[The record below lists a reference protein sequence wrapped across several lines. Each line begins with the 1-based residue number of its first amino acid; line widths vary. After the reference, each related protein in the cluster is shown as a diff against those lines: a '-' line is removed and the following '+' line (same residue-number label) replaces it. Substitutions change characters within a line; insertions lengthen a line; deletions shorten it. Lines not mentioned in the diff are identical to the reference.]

1 MSHFSAWLRMLLI
14 TLIHI
19 SWSTSMYLLSHLWW
33 SDFFDNNFPTVLF
46 SLIQINQIYSQR
58 TVKAQAIEANK
69 IILSNTFCA
78 PFPMTNM
85 PIFLWQANIENMLV
99 TTRNIVQFSHHMFL
113 WSYVQNSVDDE
124 KRRYMVAKTMY
135 RQYLLITTPLYQQC
149 FHTALLEAISQRFLY
164 FHRILMPEARF
175 SGPMERRKSDS
186 WSYFSFAPSWK
197 AWPTACPSVR

>member
-124 KRRYMVAKTMY
+124 KDDTWLQKPCIANIF
-135 RQYLLITTPLYQQC
+135 LLQLPY
-149 FHTALLEAISQRFLY
+149 ISNAF
-164 FHRILMPEARF
+164 ILP
-175 SGPMERRKSDS
+175 
-186 WSYFSFAPSWK
+186 YWK
-197 AWPTACPSVR
+197 LSHSVFFISTES

>member
-1 MSHFSAWLRMLLI
+1 MNNSTHLKECLGDLFAMKRTDVIVKYTPFVVELVINHLTHVHFSAWLRMLLI

-33 SDFFDNNFPTVLF
+33 HDFFDINFPTVLF

-135 RQYLLITTPLYQQC
+135 RQYLLITTPLYQ
-149 FHTALLEAISQRFLY
+149 
-164 FHRILMPEARF
+164 
-175 SGPMERRKSDS
+175 
-186 WSYFSFAPSWK
+186 
-197 AWPTACPSVR
+197 